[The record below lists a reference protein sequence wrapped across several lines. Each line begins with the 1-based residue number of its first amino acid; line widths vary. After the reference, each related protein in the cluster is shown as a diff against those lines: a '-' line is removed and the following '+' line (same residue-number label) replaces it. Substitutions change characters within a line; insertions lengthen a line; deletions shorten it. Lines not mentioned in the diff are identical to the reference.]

1 MAVKIAPSILSAD
14 FARLGERVESLET
27 HFGQANK
34 DIEQIKVSSKK
45 VLDRGE
51 KIERVDL
58 APGEESEITSL
69 KG

>member
-1 MAVKIAPSILSAD
+1 VRLILD
-14 FARLGERVESLET
+14 DVGRLGERVESLET

-34 DIEQIKVSSKK
+34 DIEQIKVSAKK

-51 KIERVDL
+51 KIERVELTAGDDS
-58 APGEESEITSL
+58 PGPAI

>member
-1 MAVKIAPSILSAD
+1 MLFRS
-14 FARLGERVESLET
+14 VESLET